1 MSKII
6 PYGKRIV
13 VKKEEIKET
22 TEGGLYIPEV
32 VKDKEKRRKGTVIAT
47 CENSGIEID
56 DVVIF
61 GSFAG
66 LEVDNVLILKLDD
79 IHGIEK

>member
-1 MSKII
+1 MIL

-13 VKKEEIKET
+13 VKKEEVKEVT
-22 TEGGLYIPEV
+22 QGGLYIPDT
-32 VKDKEKRRKGTVIAT
+32 VKDKEKRRKGTVLAT
-47 CENSGIEID
+47 CEGSNIKVD

-66 LEVDNVLILKLDD
+66 LEVDGVLILKLEDV
-79 IHGIEK
+79 HGIES